1 MRGEYSSRRY
11 CSARPALLRARIVRH
26 LDRQIFVY
34 LVSFLSPGD
43 NRRMKPLITLLILL
57 GFLGANAS
65 ARALAQERTLP
76 DINVI
81 PTRVLQRSI
90 SRKFYKSLLISP
102 IQGWIVVRANLAG
115 TRLSGMRVIHSE
127 LNGAYDS
134 LALQRAKE
142 VRIAGYRATERPN
155 RPPSVL
161 LHLMIYQIADGT
173 MALSFAHLDEPG
185 GDQMEYWGCA
195 RLAVLK
201 SDGTWT
207 EIKGPE
213 SLEGKGW
220 AVRSPGWRNVS
231 REVFRDRG
239 R

>member
-1 MRGEYSSRRY
+1 
-11 CSARPALLRARIVRH
+11 
-26 LDRQIFVY
+26 
-34 LVSFLSPGD
+34 
-43 NRRMKPLITLLILL
+43 MKPLLTLLILL
-57 GFLGANAS
+57 GFLGTGAA
-65 ARALAQERTLP
+65 ALPLGEGRKLT

-81 PTRVLQRSI
+81 PTRVLKRSI
-90 SRKFYKSLLISP
+90 SPKFYKSLLISP

-115 TRLSGMRVIHSE
+115 SRLSGMRVIHSE

-134 LALQRAKE
+134 LALELAKE
-142 VRIAGYRATERPN
+142 SLIAGYQATDRPN

-201 SDGTWT
+201 SDGTRID
-207 EIKGPE
+207 IKGPE

-220 AVRSPGWRNVS
+220 AVRSPGWRNANRAVAK
-231 REVFRDRG
+231 RFG
-239 R
+239 L